1 VKFNPTPIAGAYLI
15 DIERHDDE
23 RGFLARTFCRD
34 EFAAHGL
41 RPSFVQCNV
50 SFNARK
56 GTLRGMH
63 FQAKPREEAKLLC
76 CTRGAVYDV
85 IVDLRR
91 QSPTFRKWAS
101 FELTADNHRL
111 LYVPEGL
118 AHGFQSLEDNTDV
131 FYLMSEMYQ
140 PALDRGVRWNDPAF
154 AIRWPLA
161 NPIVSPRDVGYP
173 DFER

>member
-1 VKFNPTPIAGAYLI
+1 VKFNPTPLAGAYLI

-41 RPSFVQCNV
+41 RASFVQCNV

-63 FQAKPREEAKLLC
+63 FQAKPHEEAKLLC
-76 CTRGAVYDV
+76 CTRGAIYDV

-101 FELTADNHRL
+101 FELTSDNHSL

-161 NPIVSPRDVGYP
+161 DPIVSTRDAGYP